1 MYNFGMSLEI
11 VNFANEVLEN
21 RELVFQVI
29 TELTRL
35 GAHMS
40 ALAFISGLSYS
51 SFAKATHGDPEN
63 AVRDGLKVGAFV
75 GIITWIA
82 TLNVVG

>member
-1 MYNFGMSLEI
+1 MYNPKMSLEI
-11 VNFANEVLEN
+11 VNLANDVLEN
-21 RELVFQVI
+21 RELIFQFI

-63 AVRDGLKVGAFV
+63 AVRDGLKVGALV
-75 GIITWIA
+75 GIITWLS